1 MPRLLLVDDD
11 PLIGKTLVDLLALHG
26 YEAGRAESAEAG
38 LELLAGG
45 GYDLVL
51 LDVRL
56 PGMTGFDAC
65 VRIREAHGPYL
76 PVIMMTAF
84 GDPVAVRRGYESG
97 ADDFLHKP
105 IDTPAL
111 ILKVRAFLRLKST
124 HDALA
129 RSREEAQAR
138 ARALA
143 QLHEIGRD
151 WSLIAEP
158 AEFFRMVTQRLAG
171 LIGAPIV
178 GIALQDPLT
187 RCMEAA
193 LPVHGLDEQRARA
206 FRYVPRPEYRS
217 LWSPRSGRPCVINQP
232 GSDPRLAQ
240 EIALLA
246 EAQSVVLVPLVAEGE
261 LIGLLGAADKPGGF
275 TDGDVQLLST
285 FAGPVATFLRGR
297 QSFDR
302 ERRQA
307 ARFETLA
314 ALVGDM
320 AAASGRARL
329 LELTVQ
335 RVQRDLGFEHVA
347 FHAAGP
353 EGGLLVEC
361 EAGGPAL
368 LAQPEAVRVALRLTG
383 PVEVARD
390 ERAAALAVPV
400 RAGERALGVLTVTAP
415 GRGERF
421 DEEETS
427 LLATLA
433 GQLALALRRAES
445 EAATEHLARQM
456 ATLYDLGLETAAL
469 RDLPALVARATEEAG
484 RLIRA
489 DHSSVF
495 RFDERE
501 QVLRQFAVWSREP
514 ELPPEP
520 RPQFRLGEGI
530 AGRVA
535 RDLLPVLVN
544 EAEKHPDFV
553 PRTQPVA
560 RILCVPLTHFD
571 RERGRPVLYGVLNAS
586 RVPGSAAFSEDD
598 RDYLTRFASQ
608 LSIAVANS
616 VAFAAQRERSEQ
628 LSLVNA
634 VLRETAAILSRER
647 ILDAAVR
654 RIHEHFRPTLVAML
668 VPEQD
673 VFRVAAAAGAARDG
687 WTGGALGEG
696 GAAVALRERRT
707 VLAGEGQPGFV
718 PRLPASRCA
727 VAVPILCGGEVA
739 AVLQVEDARA
749 GTFDPGELIT
759 LETLADGIGIL
770 LRTAELYEALES
782 TNARLVELDRMKSE
796 LLNVVAHDFR
806 APLAAILGWAELLN
820 EPADET
826 SERTRERARAIVAA
840 ASRMASLMDRT
851 LDTTRLET
859 GQFAFDFRLVD
870 LAALLRETV
879 AQLRLRPGAPAAAG
893 AARRAGPVLGGRRAH
908 RGGGREPAARTRSST
923 RPPAERF
930 ASRSSGSAR
939 RRSSAWPTTA
949 SASRRRTWAACSAPS
964 RASTTAGR
972 PASRASAWACRSASA
987 SCAPTAAGFDVESV
1001 PGEGSRFSFTLPL
1014 FGALAQARAP
1024 VVVVAAPDART
1035 RRQVRRAAEGLGF
1048 AVHEAVDGLEAVEAA
1063 TRLRPAAVVLDR
1075 ILPRLR
1081 ADEVAERL
1089 RASAATSAVPVLAL
1103 AEAGDFG
1110 ARSAL
1115 FRETLARPLEP
1126 GALAAALDR
1135 LDRAGARRIVGCV
1148 RCSRRRSPP
1157 RRRGAGR
1164 ARHRGGDRG
1173 LDAPEGRGAH
1183 ARLRATAAIVG
1194 TIGGGCLEAEMSR
1207 RAREAIAARRSEL
1220 VPYDLTPDQAA
1231 DDGLVCGGR
1240 MQVFIEPIEATPVLC
1255 LFGAGHVAQPLA
1267 RMAKACGFRV
1277 EVADDRDQVRERRA
1291 LPGRRPRSWSTSFV
1305 AAAGKMTLGPSSL
1318 RRRGHARAQ
1327 GRPRGARGRPRPRA
1341 ALRGPARQPAEGRAH
1356 LRRARRE
1363 GRRRARSWR
1372 RCTPR
1377 SASRSAPRPPTRSR
1391 SASWPR

>member
-1 MPRLLLVDDD
+1 
-11 PLIGKTLVDLLALHG
+11 
-26 YEAGRAESAEAG
+26 
-38 LELLAGG
+38 
-45 GYDLVL
+45 
-51 LDVRL
+51 
-56 PGMTGFDAC
+56 
-65 VRIREAHGPYL
+65 
-76 PVIMMTAF
+76 
-84 GDPVAVRRGYESG
+84 
-97 ADDFLHKP
+97 
-105 IDTPAL
+105 
-111 ILKVRAFLRLKST
+111 
-124 HDALA
+124 
-129 RSREEAQAR
+129 
-138 ARALA
+138 
-143 QLHEIGRD
+143 
-151 WSLIAEP
+151 
-158 AEFFRMVTQRLAG
+158 
-171 LIGAPIV
+171 
-178 GIALQDPLT
+178 
-187 RCMEAA
+187 
-193 LPVHGLDEQRARA
+193 
-206 FRYVPRPEYRS
+206 
-217 LWSPRSGRPCVINQP
+217 
-232 GSDPRLAQ
+232 
-240 EIALLA
+240 
-246 EAQSVVLVPLVAEGE
+246 
-261 LIGLLGAADKPGGF
+261 
-275 TDGDVQLLST
+275 
-285 FAGPVATFLRGR
+285 VATFLRGR

-320 AAASGRARL
+320 AAASGRAPL

-361 EAGGPAL
+361 EAGATAL

-400 RAGERALGVLTVTAP
+400 RAGERALGVLTVTAA

-484 RLIRA
+484 RLIGA

-628 LSLVNA
+628 LALVNA

-673 VFRVAAAAGAARDG
+673 VFRVAAAAGAASDG
-687 WTGGALGEG
+687 WTGGAVGEG

-707 VLAGEGQPGFV
+707 VLAGEGEPGFA

-739 AVLQVEDARA
+739 AVLHVEDARA

-820 EPADET
+820 EPADGT

-840 ASRMASLMDRT
+840 ASRMAALMDRT

-879 AQLRLRPGAPAAAG
+879 AQLASDPAHPLRLELPEEPVPCWADGERIAEVVENLLSNAVKYSPAGGEVCLTLVRQREAAVVSVADHGIGIAPENLGRLFRPFSRVHD
-893 AARRAGPVLGGRRAH
+893 RRATGIEGFGLGLSICERFVRAHGGRL
-908 RGGGREPAARTRSST
+908 
-923 RPPAERF
+923 
-930 ASRSSGSAR
+930 
-939 RRSSAWPTTA
+939 
-949 SASRRRTWAACSAPS
+949 
-964 RASTTAGR
+964 
-972 PASRASAWACRSASA
+972 
-987 SCAPTAAGFDVESV
+987 DVESV

-1014 FGALAQARAP
+1014 FGALAQTRAP

-1089 RASAATSAVPVLAL
+1089 RAAAATSAVPVLAL

-1135 LDRAGARRIVGCV
+1135 L
-1148 RCSRRRSPP
+1148 
-1157 RRRGAGR
+1157 
-1164 ARHRGGDRG
+1164 
-1173 LDAPEGRGAH
+1173 
-1183 ARLRATAAIVG
+1183 T
-1194 TIGGGCLEAEMSR
+1194 
-1207 RAREAIAARRSEL
+1207 
-1220 VPYDLTPDQAA
+1220 
-1231 DDGLVCGGR
+1231 
-1240 MQVFIEPIEATPVLC
+1240 
-1255 LFGAGHVAQPLA
+1255 
-1267 RMAKACGFRV
+1267 
-1277 EVADDRDQVRERRA
+1277 
-1291 LPGRRPRSWSTSFV
+1291 
-1305 AAAGKMTLGPSSL
+1305 
-1318 RRRGHARAQ
+1318 
-1327 GRPRGARGRPRPRA
+1327 ARG
-1341 ALRGPARQPAEGRAH
+1341 
-1356 LRRARRE
+1356 
-1363 GRRRARSWR
+1363 S
-1372 RCTPR
+1372 
-1377 SASRSAPRPPTRSR
+1377 
-1391 SASWPR
+1391 